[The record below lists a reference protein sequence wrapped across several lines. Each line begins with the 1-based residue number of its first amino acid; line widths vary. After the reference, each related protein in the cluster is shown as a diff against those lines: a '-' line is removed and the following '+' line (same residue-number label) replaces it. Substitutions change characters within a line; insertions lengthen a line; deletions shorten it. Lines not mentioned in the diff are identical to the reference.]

1 MRVETGPE
9 TEARR
14 AWLQGL
20 VDRRNFPGVHWSFTR
35 EEALELPSQ
44 AFMPQDGSDSEDY
57 Y

>member
-20 VDRRNFPGVHWSFTR
+20 VDSRDFPGVHWSFTR
-35 EEALELPSQ
+35 EEALNLPSQ
-44 AFMPQDGSDSEDY
+44 AFMPQGGSDSEDY
-57 Y
+57 